1 MYKATVENRGD
12 SRHFATTRH
21 AGFVLDTEG
30 NGSNAIDALLAS
42 LCGCLGHYVR
52 DYLNGRQIAHRGYS
66 IEAKAGVTPDKAR
79 LAGINVRIDLKE
91 VQLDHQQGA
100 ELLAFVEQCKVRT
113 ILADNPGVTI
123 TLAGQQQENGCC

>member
-12 SRHFATTRH
+12 SRHYATTRH

-30 NGSNAIDALLAS
+30 HGSNAIDALLAS

-66 IEAKAGVTPDKAR
+66 IEAEADVTPDKAR
-79 LAGINVRIDLKE
+79 LAGISVRIDLKE
-91 VQLDHQQGA
+91 VNLDYTQGA
-100 ELLAFVEQCKVRT
+100 ELLRFVEQCKVRT

-123 TLAGQQQENGCC
+123 TLAGHHQDGCC